1 MYGGNEM
8 DWLKELL
15 KNAGIAEDQIETIVA
30 NAAKEA
36 PKHVVPKTK
45 YNDLS
50 TEKKTLETQLSER
63 DTQLEELK
71 KVDVE
76 GLQTKITEL
85 QQANETTKQQYEKD
99 LKNERLSSA
108 LKLALTGKVHDTDLV
123 TGLIDRNTIELS
135 EDGKVTK
142 GLDEQLKSLQESK
155 SFLFVPE
162 KQQPTFKGWVPA
174 GGLGEGE
181 ETSDVGSNFAKMANE
196 KGSSDTNNNPWD

>member
-155 SFLFVPE
+155 SFYLCQ
-162 KQQPTFKGWVPA
+162 KSNNLHLKG
-174 GGLGEGE
+174 GFLLE
-181 ETSDVGSNFAKMANE
+181 D
-196 KGSSDTNNNPWD
+196 